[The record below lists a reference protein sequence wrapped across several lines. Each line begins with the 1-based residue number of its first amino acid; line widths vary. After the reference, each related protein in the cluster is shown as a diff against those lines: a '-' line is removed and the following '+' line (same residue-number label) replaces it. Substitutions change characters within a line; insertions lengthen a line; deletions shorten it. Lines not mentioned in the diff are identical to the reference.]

1 MKRLLSGLLFAAS
14 VFCVTLS
21 EARDY
26 TRDSLDFVFAVRQIE
41 ENYAGYPSSVT
52 DANRVEYENL
62 KARLMREIRK
72 DGRHGYDAAGELF
85 GWFGDFHLRA
95 GMYSEPYMRQRAD
108 YATMTYA
115 PEQMSR
121 RIDGSVY
128 LIRVPSFEYD
138 ETQMAWIAE
147 AVENFR
153 QSGCDYLIVDI
164 RGNGGGRDQAY
175 RPLLELLYDHPGRID
190 NVEIRVSRD
199 NESFLRNAIRSSA
212 LDWLLP
218 MADSMARREGD
229 FVEFPGGDEP
239 IEFDTVCVL
248 PRRAA
253 VLIDGNVASSGE
265 QFVLDVR
272 ACSSRT
278 KIFGRDN
285 TLGCLDFSNC
295 MYMDLPFSRITLSVP
310 ITRSKRLPERG
321 IDRTG
326 IAPDVRIPLPLPD
339 SLTTHVDAWV
349 RWVSEQLKTQKPE

>member
-1 MKRLLSGLLFAAS
+1 MLLKAFLLFSLFPAGAQDRN
-14 VFCVTLS
+14 C
-21 EARDY
+21 
-26 TRDSLDFVFAVRQIE
+26 DSLDFVFAVRQVE
-41 ENYAGYPSSVT
+41 ENYAGYPTTVT
-52 DANRVEYENL
+52 DANRNEYENL
-62 KARLMREIRK
+62 KARLMREIRN

-108 YATMTYA
+108 YGTMIYA
-115 PEQMSR
+115 PEQLSR
-121 RIDGSVY
+121 RIDGSVF

-153 QSGCDYLIVDI
+153 QSGCDCLIVDI

-199 NESFLRNAIRSSA
+199 NESFLRNAIQSSA

-218 MADSMARREGD
+218 VADSMARGSRD
-229 FVEFPGGDEP
+229 FAAFPDGGES
-239 IEFDTVCVL
+239 IEFDAVCVL

-253 VLIDGNVASSGE
+253 VIIDGNVASSGE

-295 MYMDLPFSRITLSVP
+295 MYVELPCGGITLSVP
-310 ITRSKRLPERG
+310 ITRSKRLPDRG
-321 IDRTG
+321 IDKTG

-339 SLTTHVDAWV
+339 TLSDNVDAWV
-349 RWVSEQLKTQKPE
+349 RWVAEELKTEKPE